1 MNRSR
6 QASFNKS
13 PVGSRRPSAEQQ
25 RRPSADWHD
34 HEVEHNTGWMDFVT
48 VRTRGILG
56 GRAERLLMVGETTFS
71 LHDEAIDR
79 QTEERAL
86 SDILSCA
93 QDGPTLWLSL
103 SGRLLRLAITFS
115 SEERAANCKEMLAP
129 GGRVALL
136 GAAAAETLAAN
147 HEKVAETEAAANELR
162 AEAAASAAFAKQLAA
177 DVDDS
182 REAAKTA
189 TLHARRHDERH
200 LPAPFSPAAT
210 AAPIAETERL
220 RHRRARLDHDRHVRY
235 RHARVLQHGRL

>member
-1 MNRSR
+1 M
-6 QASFNKS
+6 
-13 PVGSRRPSAEQQ
+13 
-25 RRPSADWHD
+25 
-34 HEVEHNTGWMDFVT
+34 
-48 VRTRGILG
+48 RTRGILG

-79 QTEERAL
+79 QTEVRAL

-93 QDGPTLWLSL
+93 QDGATLWLSL

-189 TLHARRHDERH
+189 TLHARRK
-200 LPAPFSPAAT
+200 SAA
-210 AAPIAETERL
+210 EW
-220 RHRRARLDHDRHVRY
+220 
-235 RHARVLQHGRL
+235 